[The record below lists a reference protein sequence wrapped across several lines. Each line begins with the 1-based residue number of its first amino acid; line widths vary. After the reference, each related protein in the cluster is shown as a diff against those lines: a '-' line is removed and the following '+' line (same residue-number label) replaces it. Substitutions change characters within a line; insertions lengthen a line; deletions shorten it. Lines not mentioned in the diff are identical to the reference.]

1 MSMLLYPFLQLQIH
15 LTLTSA
21 LLVYLNKIASQNFF
35 KCKNSWI
42 KYYAVGFKIKI
53 KNKKLQSFFVKV
65 DKYHVILIQVQGSIF
80 VIIIIKVGI

>member
-1 MSMLLYPFLQLQIH
+1 MSMLLYRFSQLQIH

-42 KYYAVGFKIKI
+42 KYYAVGFKIKV
-53 KNKKLQSFFVKV
+53 KNKKLQSFLIKV
-65 DKYHVILIQVQGSIF
+65 DKYQVILTQVQGSIF
-80 VIIIIKVGI
+80 VTIIIKVGL

>member
-1 MSMLLYPFLQLQIH
+1 MLLYPFLQLQIH